1 MGSSSCRI
9 LEGHMRPCAL
19 RNRVFYILIILVLC
33 FSFVPNVFC
42 QETEIRQ
49 EYGLR
54 FLRGVDCGHTP
65 DLDYYA
71 VHPRWGWFFHDHWG
85 FELEGHIGRYRFES
99 LDTTSLGLLG
109 LFSYE
114 FDPFPWGSF
123 FLTAGGGILHL
134 DEDKTPGLT
143 DSTIM
148 GLAQAGF
155 GIKLPL
161 GKKSDI
167 LLEYRI
173 QHVSDPAESN
183 DAGLNTHCMVLG
195 ISFDF

>member
-1 MGSSSCRI
+1 
-9 LEGHMRPCAL
+9 MRPYAL
-19 RNRVFYILIILVLC
+19 RNCVFYILILLVLC
-33 FSFVPNVFC
+33 FSFVSDGFC

-54 FLRGVDCGHTP
+54 FLRGVDCGETP

-71 VHPRWGWFFHDHWG
+71 LHPTWGWFFYDHWG

-114 FDPFPWGSF
+114 FDPFRWGSL
-123 FLTAGGGILHL
+123 FLSAGGGILHL
-134 DEDKTPGLT
+134 DKDKTPGLT

-155 GIKLPL
+155 GIKLAL

-167 LLEYRI
+167 FLEYRI
-173 QHVSDPAESN
+173 QHVSDPADSS
-183 DAGLNTHCMVLG
+183 DAGLNTHCMAFG
-195 ISFDF
+195 ISFPF